1 MLNGKRVL
9 LVIGGGIAAYKIL
22 ELIRRLR
29 ERSIEVRVVMT
40 QAAQQ
45 FITPLSVASL
55 SGNKVHLDLFSLTD
69 ETEMGHIE
77 LSRSADLIV
86 VAPATADLLAKMAHG
101 LAQDLASTLLLATDK
116 KILVAPAMNIRMWQH
131 PATQRNIAQL
141 QKDGVGFVGP
151 NEGSMACGEFG
162 PGRMSEP
169 HEILSAIQ
177 TLLAGD
183 TRLGSPSVSSQ
194 LLAGVHI
201 LVTSGPTHEPIDPVR
216 YIANRS
222 SGRQGHA
229 IAAAAARA
237 GARVTLISGPVEIQ
251 DPIGVQTLHV
261 ETAQEMFSQVQASLP
276 ADIFIAAAAV
286 ADWRVAE
293 AGLQKIKKDLA
304 PPAPLVLTENP
315 DILASISKL
324 PSNRP
329 QLVVGFAA
337 ETEHVI
343 THAQAKLARKACDL
357 ILAND
362 VSASEGVMGGV
373 DNTVHLVSQNKVESW
388 PKMSKEQVAERL
400 ISHLAHLIG
409 RPS

>member
-40 QAAQQ
+40 QAAQH

-131 PATQRNIAQL
+131 PATQRNVAQL

-183 TRLGSPSVSSQ
+183 TRLASPAVSSN
-194 LLAGVHI
+194 LLTGLHI

-276 ADIFIAAAAV
+276 ADIFIGAAAV

-293 AGLQKIKKDLA
+293 AGLQKMKKQGGD
-304 PPAPLVLTENP
+304 PAALKLTENP

-324 PSNRP
+324 QTNRP

-343 THAQAKLARKACDL
+343 AHAQAKLARKACAL
-357 ILAND
+357 SSFFA
-362 VSASEGVMGGV
+362 
-373 DNTVHLVSQNKVESW
+373 
-388 PKMSKEQVAERL
+388 
-400 ISHLAHLIG
+400 
-409 RPS
+409 

>member
-183 TRLGSPSVSSQ
+183 TRLASPAVSSQ
-194 LLAGVHI
+194 LLAGLHI
-201 LVTSGPTHEPIDPVR
+201 LVTSGPTYEPIDPVR

-237 GARVTLISGPVEIQ
+237 GARVTLISGPVEIP

-276 ADIFIAAAAV
+276 ADIFIGAAAV

-293 AGLQKIKKDLA
+293 AGLQKMKKDGTH
-304 PPAPLVLTENP
+304 PAPLVLTENP
-315 DILASISKL
+315 DILAFISK
-324 PSNRP
+324 SQTNRP

-343 THAQAKLARKACDL
+343 SHAQAKLSRKACDL